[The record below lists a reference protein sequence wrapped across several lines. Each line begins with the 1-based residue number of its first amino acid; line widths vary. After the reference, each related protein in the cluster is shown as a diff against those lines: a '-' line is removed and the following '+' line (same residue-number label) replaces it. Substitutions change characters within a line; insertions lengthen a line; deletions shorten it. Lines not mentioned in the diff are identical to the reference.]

1 MEYKNLDKAEAYSA
15 LLKDEKK
22 DIKTLLT
29 AERVKKS
36 EVKLGGGLKYNWAA
50 MPVDGKI
57 IKDYQKLA
65 DEMEL
70 IEKYKAILSGEVMN
84 TGEKRLVLHHL
95 TRGNV
100 LGKEV
105 WADEEEKGAFYK
117 EQDEKIKA
125 FSTSVRNGSIKGSTG
140 KKFQTV
146 CQIGI
151 GGSDLGPRA
160 LYLALKGWAKGAN
173 VKTLN
178 AEFISNVDP
187 DDASDVISRLNLET
201 TLFILVSKSGT
212 TQETLTNRDLVLDV
226 LKKAPIPGF
235 DASKHMVAVTSKT
248 SPLAKDSSMLASFF
262 IDDYIGGRY
271 SSTSAVGGVVLSLA
285 FG

>member
-70 IEKYKAILSGEVMN
+70 VEKYKAILSGEVMN

-105 WADEEEKGAFYK
+105 WADE
-117 EQDEKIKA
+117 
-125 FSTSVRNGSIKGSTG
+125 
-140 KKFQTV
+140 
-146 CQIGI
+146 
-151 GGSDLGPRA
+151 
-160 LYLALKGWAKGAN
+160 
-173 VKTLN
+173 
-178 AEFISNVDP
+178 
-187 DDASDVISRLNLET
+187 
-201 TLFILVSKSGT
+201 
-212 TQETLTNRDLVLDV
+212 
-226 LKKAPIPGF
+226 
-235 DASKHMVAVTSKT
+235 
-248 SPLAKDSSMLASFF
+248 
-262 IDDYIGGRY
+262 
-271 SSTSAVGGVVLSLA
+271 
-285 FG
+285 